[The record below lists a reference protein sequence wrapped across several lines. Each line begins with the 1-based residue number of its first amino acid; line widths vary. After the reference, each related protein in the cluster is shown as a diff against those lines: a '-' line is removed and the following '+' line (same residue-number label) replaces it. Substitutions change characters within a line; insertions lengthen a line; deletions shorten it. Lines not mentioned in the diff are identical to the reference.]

1 MNFEGYK
8 IADIKKA
15 MTNLIKR
22 HKTIASATQEI
33 LMGLAFEIESAG
45 SVQELT
51 RFVTE
56 LSDTDSEGK
65 LHLSSTARQVGFYM
79 KSHLPLEWDTTTQTF
94 VMAEVEE
101 GADPFDYAK
110 AVKLMEAVR
119 WDKYKKLKADEAFNA
134 DVVVA
139 KAIAMLKSVGA
150 HQKSGDIADDDPALL
165 KANAMLKAA

>member
-22 HKTIASATQEI
+22 HKTIADATQAMI
-33 LMGLAFEIESAG
+33 MGLAFEIESTG

-65 LHLSSTARQVGFYM
+65 LHVSSTARQVGFYM
-79 KSHLPLEWDTTTQTF
+79 KSHLPIDWDNEAQVF
-94 VMAEVEE
+94 KMADVEE
-101 GADPFDYAK
+101 GAEPFDYAK
-110 AVKLMEAVR
+110 ALGLMEATR
-119 WDKYKKLKADEAFNA
+119 WDKYKKIKADEAFNA
-134 DVVVA
+134 DVTVQ
-139 KAIAMLKSVGA
+139 KAIAQLKSVVS
-150 HQKSGDIADDDPALL
+150 HQKKGELSDDDPAFL
-165 KANAMLKAA
+165 KARNMLKAA